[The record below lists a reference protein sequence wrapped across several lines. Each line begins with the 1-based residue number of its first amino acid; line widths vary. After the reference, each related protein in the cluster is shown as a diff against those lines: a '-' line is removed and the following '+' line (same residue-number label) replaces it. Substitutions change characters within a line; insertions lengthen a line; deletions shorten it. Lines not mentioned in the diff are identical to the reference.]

1 MKATKEILT
10 DKQKEC
16 VNFTT
21 NRDLLVQGVAGSG
34 KSLVIINRAM
44 QLYDKISLAGKTA
57 GIAVFTYANS
67 LVNYTSEIL
76 ALGGEEAAQNIKVST
91 LDREILSLYK
101 RLTKR
106 NTYYAYKDFSKEL
119 EAVAEGLKTKYPDSR
134 FLDEEK
140 TKFLKEE
147 VEWMKQH
154 GMTCFEEYEKCVRK
168 GRGMVRV
175 TKADRRIIYD
185 VYERF
190 YEKLKR
196 KNIRTIDVIA
206 EELVQIGIPES
217 DKYDF
222 VFVDEA
228 QDLSLNKLKLAK
240 MMAKVSVTISADF
253 AQKIYKS
260 GFTWKEAG
268 IEIRGQASK
277 KLHGTHRNTKQ
288 IAALANSLTKANTE
302 MKNFDEEDFTLPEL
316 PEREGKLP
324 KLIYEHSHNQE
335 REDVISLLKE
345 IIEKK
350 PKATIAIIARDIN
363 YINKVK
369 SWLSSASIPFQHIC
383 NREKYKVLEP
393 GVKVVTYHSSKG
405 LEFNYVILPFVDD
418 GIIPYTRYVNDNDA
432 DVEED
437 LLNEAR
443 NLMYVGMTRAKDMLY
458 IFAVD
463 GADGDPSPL
472 IDDLDESFM
481 EVSK

>member
-1 MKATKEILT
+1 M
-10 DKQKEC
+10 
-16 VNFTT
+16 
-21 NRDLLVQGVAGSG
+21 AG
-34 KSLVIINRAM
+34 LW
-44 QLYDKISLAGKTA
+44 LY
-57 GIAVFTYANS
+57 
-67 LVNYTSEIL
+67 
-76 ALGGEEAAQNIKVST
+76 
-91 LDREILSLYK
+91 
-101 RLTKR
+101 
-106 NTYYAYKDFSKEL
+106 
-119 EAVAEGLKTKYPDSR
+119 
-134 FLDEEK
+134 
-140 TKFLKEE
+140 
-147 VEWMKQH
+147 
-154 GMTCFEEYEKCVRK
+154 
-168 GRGMVRV
+168 
-175 TKADRRIIYD
+175 
-185 VYERF
+185 
-190 YEKLKR
+190 
-196 KNIRTIDVIA
+196 NIRTIDVIA

-383 NREKYKVLEP
+383 NGEKYKVLEP